1 MTGNKKCRKCS
12 LDCEVTRMMALS
24 NVSTSEKKKMEKA
37 KFGDKKPV
45 YTQATCP
52 KK

>member
-1 MTGNKKCRKCS
+1 MAKNNKCKKCS
-12 LDCEVTRMMALS
+12 LDCEVTRAMALG
-24 NVSTSEKKKMEKA
+24 NVSPSEKKKMEKA